1 LSFDNLDSHK
11 FAYTSKL
18 SQMDN
23 FSSTGN
29 KFFSNKLLN
38 SQNSTSLQK
47 HQAEGKN
54 SSYLKLKS
62 INFHDVNDKIIIPNK
77 LWRSNSDFKSPM
89 NKINKQTTSDNKTF
103 DIFKAQSYI
112 FNKNIIPK
120 HSKNYIYNLLANE
133 RERLS
138 LLHTKNNST
147 NKNINNRNLFAAK
160 ASIKQS
166 FYEKIELKGL
176 RDIVLDNKP
185 ISSNKRFD
193 IFPVN
198 YTNKNQDFKYHLNN
212 LNKQT
217 KHFN

>member
-1 LSFDNLDSHK
+1 MSFDNIDSHK

-18 SQMDN
+18 SQMEKL
-23 FSSTGN
+23 SSTGN
-29 KFFSNKLLN
+29 KIFSNKLLN
-38 SQNSTSLQK
+38 SQNSTLLQK

-54 SSYLKLKS
+54 SSNLKSKS
-62 INFHDVNDKIIIPNK
+62 INFHDVNDKIIILNK
-77 LWRSNSDFKSPM
+77 IWSHSDLKSPM

-103 DIFKAQSYI
+103 DIFKAQSNI
-112 FNKNIIPK
+112 FNKNIIAKP
-120 HSKNYIYNLLANE
+120 SKNYIYNLLANE

-166 FYEKIELKGL
+166 DYEKIELKGI
-176 RDIVLDNKP
+176 RNIVLDNKP

-198 YTNKNQDFKYHLNN
+198 YTNKDQDFKYHLN
-212 LNKQT
+212 KQT
-217 KHFN
+217 KPFT